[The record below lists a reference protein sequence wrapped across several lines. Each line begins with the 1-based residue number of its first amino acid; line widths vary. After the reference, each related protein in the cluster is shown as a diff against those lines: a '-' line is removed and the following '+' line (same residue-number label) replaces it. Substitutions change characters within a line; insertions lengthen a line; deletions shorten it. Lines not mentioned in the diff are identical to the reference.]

1 MRNSFYR
8 EYSYCPSTRDD
19 IQCPLHWRDPYEVQ
33 HMVVRQSNIE
43 GGGDGAFAVRNLP
56 SGTLVA
62 FYNGVRFTKDEKSPY
77 DDSGYAIWVEFQ
89 M

>member
-1 MRNSFYR
+1 
-8 EYSYCPSTRDD
+8 
-19 IQCPLHWRDPYEVQ
+19 
-33 HMVVRQSNIE
+33 MVVRQSNIE

-89 M
+89 K